1 MKITS
6 VGGLLL
12 MMTAGISLVLIHA
25 LFSPSPFVIAAQV
38 AGVGLML
45 WARFTFGRRSF
56 HGSAEPTEG
65 GLVTTGPY
73 RFIRHPIYAAACTI
87 CLAGILANISILSVL
102 AGALLVVGALIR
114 IQAEEK
120 LVAARY
126 PEYLQYAKV
135 TKRMIPYVF

>member
-1 MKITS
+1 MNIRS

-12 MMTAGISLVLIHA
+12 MVVAGISLVLMHA

-56 HGSAEPTEG
+56 HASAEPTAG

-73 RFIRHPIYAAACTI
+73 RFIRHPIYAAACLI
-87 CLAGILANISILSVL
+87 CLAGVLGNLSILSVL
-102 AGALLVVGALIR
+102 AGALLVVGAVVRML
-114 IQAEEK
+114 ADEK
-120 LVAARY
+120 LVTARY
-126 PEYLQYAKV
+126 PEYRDYAKV
-135 TKRMIPYVF
+135 TKRMVPYVF